1 MRPKKKT
8 APKKTTALVPR
19 SGPVPAVTRL
29 ATEIRDLIETARSHV
44 SVTANLALV
53 NLNWNIG
60 RIIAQDIQ
68 KNEKRAAYGTELME
82 QLATILTRDYGQGYS
97 VHNLRDMKRF
107 FNAFVI
113 RQTMSAESAL
123 PPIRPT
129 ASAESGMSKI
139 CQPAA
144 NKSLSHQIL
153 QTVSGESSPSTILQP
168 LAGQLLLKQICQTP
182 PNKSPRRKILQT
194 VSAES
199 RELLLM
205 DFHKHFRLGWSHYRL
220 LLGQSDPVCRKFY
233 FEQAAEQRWTV
244 RELRRQIDRGLFE
257 RVTLSQDT
265 PRLVAQERQTGPAE
279 IVRYEDIFK
288 DPYVLDFLG
297 LKGAYLERD
306 LEAAIVHNLEQFL
319 TALGTDFWFV
329 GRQYAMRID
338 EDDYSLDLL
347 FYHRGLRCLV
357 AIDLKIGTF
366 TAADKGQMDLYLA
379 WLKEHDWRE
388 GENEPVGLILCT
400 SARHQHVE
408 LLLRHGPHKMKVAE
422 YLTRL
427 PDKRLLEERLKMY
440 SRLLQEQKS

>member
-1 MRPKKKT
+1 MKAKKNA
-8 APKKTTALVPR
+8 APKKITALVPKG
-19 SGPVPAVTRL
+19 GPVPAVTKL
-29 ATEIRDLIETARSHV
+29 ATEIRTLIETARSHV

-53 NLNWNIG
+53 NLYWNIG
-60 RIIAQDIQ
+60 RVITQDIQ
-68 KNEKRAAYGTELME
+68 KNEKRAEYGTTLLRELAAM
-82 QLATILTRDYGQGYS
+82 LTQEYGRGYS
-97 VHNLRDMKRF
+97 RANLQDMRRF
-107 FNAFVI
+107 FEAF
-113 RQTMSAESAL
+113 E
-123 PPIRPT
+123 
-129 ASAESGMSKI
+129 I
-139 CQPAA
+139 C
-144 NKSLSHQIL
+144 
-153 QTVSGESSPSTILQP
+153 QTVSGKSLPPTILQP
-168 LAGQLLLKQICQTP
+168 AAVESTESMICQTVSS
-182 PNKSPRRKILQT
+182 KLVGREIAQT
-194 VSAES
+194 ASGQF
-199 RELLLM
+199 RERLPI
-205 DFHKHFRLGWSHYRL
+205 DFREHFRLGWSHYCV
-220 LLGQSDPVCRKFY
+220 LLGQSDSLCRKFY

-257 RVTLSQDT
+257 RVALSQNI
-265 PRLVAQERQTGPAE
+265 PRLVAQERKQTEPQEMVQYDG
-279 IVRYEDIFK
+279 IFK
-288 DPYVLDFLG
+288 DPYILDFLG
-297 LKGAYLERD
+297 LKGVYSEKD

-319 TALGTDFWFV
+319 TELGTDFCFV